1 MRRFQEYVAA
11 TGKALDGSSP
21 ALSRQPS
28 AQRARRT
35 PTMSAGLLSMGSPL
49 PEVPARAPTSA
60 EVKSY
65 VRATVDNARRQL
77 EAMLSEVEAAA
88 PPAAAEEEDAPA
100 AAAGAD
106 GRPASAAAG
115 KPGAGADT
123 LERPADEGTFL
134 LHAAVGVL
142 DFLQHRL
149 TAGRKGFPR
158 NISLAGRGGAV
169 EETPKTTARG
179 SRGAKPVTLPPIA
192 KRKAAAAPLPVV
204 ASMSDPAAAV
214 FQGHGREAE
223 ALATLPAEPPLVS
236 QPSAAARV
244 GAEMEMRRSGLM
256 GALRGD
262 VRPWGKKT
270 ANVPLR

>member
-1 MRRFQEYVAA
+1 
-11 TGKALDGSSP
+11 
-21 ALSRQPS
+21 
-28 AQRARRT
+28 
-35 PTMSAGLLSMGSPL
+35 MGSPL

-65 VRATVDNARRQL
+65 VRTTVDNARRQL
-77 EAMLSEVEAAA
+77 EAMLNEVEAAA
-88 PPAAAEEEDAPA
+88 PPSAEEEPPAGAAA
-100 AAAGAD
+100 AAAG
-106 GRPASAAAG
+106 RPGSAAAG

-149 TAGRKGFPR
+149 NAGRKGFPR
-158 NISLAGRGGAV
+158 TISLAGRSGV
-169 EETPKTTARG
+169 EETPKSTGRSHG
-179 SRGAKPVTLPPIA
+179 SRAARPVTLPPIV
-192 KRKAAAAPLPVV
+192 KRKAAAAAPLPVV
-204 ASMSDPAAAV
+204 AAMSDPAAAV
-214 FQGHGREAE
+214 FQGHGREAA

-236 QPSAAARV
+236 QPSAATRV
-244 GAEMEMRRSGLM
+244 GAEMEIAGFSPSSRGLM
-256 GALRGD
+256 GQLRGD